1 MKILLLGA
9 TGRTGKWV
17 YQKSLERGYSIHCLA
32 RNSERIEKY
41 DQATLLE
48 GDASNPDDLA
58 TAIAGCNAVISVL
71 NISRRSDFP
80 WSALRTPKNFLSK
93 TMGNLVPLAEK
104 NKVNRIIICSA
115 WGVSETVQ
123 DIPGWFKWLIQNSN
137 IGVAYEDH
145 NRQERIVSD
154 SALNWTI
161 VRPVGLTNSSKE
173 QSVLESFDNH
183 PKPSLTISRKSVAGF
198 LLDSLER
205 DDLIKKKVVI
215 SKS

>member
-32 RNSERIEKY
+32 RNSERIEKH

-145 NRQERIVSD
+145 NRQERIVSA

-215 SKS
+215 SKA

>member
-215 SKS
+215 SKA

>member
-32 RNSERIEKY
+32 RNSERIEKH

>member
-32 RNSERIEKY
+32 RNSERIEKH

-198 LLDSLER
+198 LLDSLEQM
-205 DDLIKKKVVI
+205 I
-215 SKS
+215 